1 MNHTKAMEKVSY
13 ALLFGDY
20 LKQNIQSSKELFEK
34 LTEEGSPKGQMVRM
48 RVHRLYRSFYRF
60 INCFIDCYYF
70 KVVLH
75 PKWNDNSKWYLLPG
89 LKGQLR

>member
-34 LTEEGSPKGQMVRM
+34 LTEEGSPKGQMALGF
-48 RVHRLYRSFYRF
+48 LYASGLGV
-60 INCFIDCYYF
+60 NSSQA
-70 KVVLH
+70 KVIQKFSVC
-75 PKWNDNSKWYLLPG
+75 G
-89 LKGQLR
+89 LVFSLGGRCSNNR

>member
-34 LTEEGSPKGQMVRM
+34 LTEEGSPKGQMVCIF
-48 RVHRLYRSFYRF
+48 LTSA
-60 INCFIDCYYF
+60 
-70 KVVLH
+70 KV
-75 PKWNDNSKWYLLPG
+75 SIG
-89 LKGQLR
+89 L

>member
-34 LTEEGSPKGQMVRM
+34 LTEEGSPKGQMVCILRF
-48 RVHRLYRSFYRF
+48 YRCFCRF
-60 INCFIDCYYF
+60 IN
-70 KVVLH
+70 
-75 PKWNDNSKWYLLPG
+75 G
-89 LKGQLR
+89 L

>member
-34 LTEEGSPKGQMVRM
+34 LTEEGSPKGQMVC
-48 RVHRLYRSFYRF
+48 V
-60 INCFIDCYYF
+60 
-70 KVVLH
+70 
-75 PKWNDNSKWYLLPG
+75 P
-89 LKGQLR
+89 

>member
-34 LTEEGSPKGQMVRM
+34 LTEEGSPKGQMVCM
-48 RVHRLYRSFYRF
+48 YLDSTEVF
-60 INCFIDCYYF
+60 IGLEI
-70 KVVLH
+70 VL
-75 PKWNDNSKWYLLPG
+75 
-89 LKGQLR
+89 

>member
-34 LTEEGSPKGQMVRM
+34 LTEEGSPKGQMVCISLDSTDAS
-48 RVHRLYRSFYRF
+48 V
-60 INCFIDCYYF
+60 
-70 KVVLH
+70 
-75 PKWNDNSKWYLLPG
+75 G
-89 LKGQLR
+89 L

>member
-34 LTEEGSPKGQMVRM
+34 LTEEGSPKGQMVCIS
-48 RVHRLYRSFYRF
+48 LDPTDAS
-60 INCFIDCYYF
+60 I
-70 KVVLH
+70 
-75 PKWNDNSKWYLLPG
+75 G
-89 LKGQLR
+89 L

>member
-34 LTEEGSPKGQMVRM
+34 LTEEGSPKGQMVCEF
-48 RVHRLYRSFYRF
+48 L
-60 INCFIDCYYF
+60 
-70 KVVLH
+70 
-75 PKWNDNSKWYLLPG
+75 NSAKISIG
-89 LKGQLR
+89 L

>member
-48 RVHRLYRSFYRF
+48 SL
-60 INCFIDCYYF
+60 D
-70 KVVLH
+70 
-75 PKWNDNSKWYLLPG
+75 
-89 LKGQLR
+89 